1 MTILIV
7 DFLLR
12 VGVWTRLSHGGLG
25 GAFGVYGELKLGE
38 GEETGQ
44 MVGVVDMHDSRQPM
58 QAWLQ
63 MDDML

>member
-1 MTILIV
+1 MTISIV

-44 MVGVVDMHDSRQPM
+44 MVGVVDMTAGNL

-63 MDDML
+63 MDNML

>member
-25 GAFGVYGELKLGE
+25 GAFGVYGELELWE
-38 GEETGQ
+38 GKRE
-44 MVGVVDMHDSRQPM
+44 DK
-58 QAWLQ
+58 WLE
-63 MDDML
+63 